1 MPIQMMKHLHQE
13 SLSEY
18 ARVYS
23 DVDKGNNSFIQ
34 IKNNQIIKRFF
45 VQISYHSMDTLSNQ
59 LEYQVHSQDISY
71 IPSYTLPQYSVHN
84 NYSFKKPTIIEKLCV
99 FSLVSDY

>member
-13 SLSEY
+13 LLSKY

-34 IKNNQIIKRFF
+34 IKSNQIIKRFF
-45 VQISYHSMDTLSNQ
+45 IQISYYSMGIL
-59 LEYQVHSQDISY
+59 
-71 IPSYTLPQYSVHN
+71 
-84 NYSFKKPTIIEKLCV
+84 
-99 FSLVSDY
+99 